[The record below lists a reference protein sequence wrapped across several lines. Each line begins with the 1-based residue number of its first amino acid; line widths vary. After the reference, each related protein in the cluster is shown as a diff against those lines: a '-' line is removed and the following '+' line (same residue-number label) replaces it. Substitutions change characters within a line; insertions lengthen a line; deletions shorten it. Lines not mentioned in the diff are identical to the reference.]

1 MARCWRDLGQLM
13 RRSAGV
19 LRFGDAALQ
28 AGWQPCCSHSNPY
41 NYGMTKMSGLFEA
54 QASSLASTPSLRTF
68 SSSSWSRHGE
78 ESVSAN
84 SGVVPLSESLEEI
97 RSRIFGT
104 HIGNGQRSGR
114 KILRRKLIGSKIASY
129 YPEDITKKDPFMPD
143 LAAER

>member
-1 MARCWRDLGQLM
+1 MAGCWRDLGQLL

-19 LRFGDAALQ
+19 LRIGDAALL
-28 AGWQPCCSHSNPY
+28 AGWQPSHSNPY
-41 NYGMTKMSGLFEA
+41 GMSKMSGLA
-54 QASSLASTPSLRTF
+54 CLASSLASMPSLRTF
-68 SSSSWSRHGE
+68 SSSSWSRHSE
-78 ESVSAN
+78 ESVSAK
-84 SGVVPLSESLEEI
+84 SGVVRYSESLEEI